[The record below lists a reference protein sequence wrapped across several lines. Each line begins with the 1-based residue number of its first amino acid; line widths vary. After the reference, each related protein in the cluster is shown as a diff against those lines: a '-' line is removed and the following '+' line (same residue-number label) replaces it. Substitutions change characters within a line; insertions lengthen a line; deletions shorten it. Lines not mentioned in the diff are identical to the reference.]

1 MHSLCIHSAAL
12 LGSFAWD
19 DSWLQ
24 FKNLQLKLHWYCQWS
39 TKVWMSFY
47 TYRQFKSYSSEA
59 EKKWMNSFYSL
70 YFRLKLLWSR
80 YLPTWYLAQ
89 HAWSPAEWAVVEVGA
104 VAQREERAHRR
115 HAQRTQQPAQDLR
128 RIGAIQQT
136 QYLIWNVS
144 EISLKTLTNLP
155 LLAT

>member
-1 MHSLCIHSAAL
+1 MSLTLRGCLNNALVMYSFCSTLGFICLRWFMAAVQKPTVETAL
-12 LGSFAWD
+12 ILSMKYLSLNVFR
-19 DSWLQ
+19 S
-24 FKNLQLKLHWYCQWS
+24 
-39 TKVWMSFY
+39 
-47 TYRQFKSYSSEA
+47 R
-59 EKKWMNSFYSL
+59 KKWMNSFYSL